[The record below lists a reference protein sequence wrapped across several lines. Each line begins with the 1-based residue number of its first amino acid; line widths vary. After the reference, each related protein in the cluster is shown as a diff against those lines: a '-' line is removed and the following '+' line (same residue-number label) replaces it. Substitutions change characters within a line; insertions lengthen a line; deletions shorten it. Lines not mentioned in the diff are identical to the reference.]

1 MRLAWFCYQVFL
13 QRELMTQT
21 PLSGEAIRQMLT
33 LDDYVVTRCLP
44 KRLRWIGRMRMQL
57 HISQVS
63 WNRQRLAIAAMLVV
77 WGNPAVVLADQ
88 AGDVAALEAK
98 CEAEREA
105 KIKPLRD
112 VEIAKCKADQ
122 NNDAGYCERFWKDY
136 GNSMRGAN
144 GGTIPRM
151 FSDLPIC
158 VTALKARKALADGDV
173 R

>member
-1 MRLAWFCYQVFL
+1 MR
-13 QRELMTQT
+13 
-21 PLSGEAIRQMLT
+21 
-33 LDDYVVTRCLP
+33 
-44 KRLRWIGRMRMQL
+44 L

-63 WNRQRLAIAAMLVV
+63 GNRRRLAIAAVLVV
-77 WGNPAVVLADQ
+77 WGNSAVVFADQ
-88 AGDVAALEAK
+88 ASDVAALEAK

-122 NNDAGYCERFWKDY
+122 NNDPGYCERFWKDY
-136 GNSMRGAN
+136 GNSRRGAN

-158 VTALKARKALADGDV
+158 VAAFKARKALADGDV